1 MIMMSQHP
9 DNRETGYS
17 NVLGL
22 CGTAAGGCSANY
34 GESLGGPL
42 RQHPHSPQDDDCDD
56 GDDDDGDDDDDHHHH
71 HPSLRL
77 HPHCSQRKLRQL
89 WQRDKRYFS
98 ISIFWTFPKVASTS
112 SSSSSLTPPQ
122 MPDEE
127 STWAHAMP
135 FPAPSPGAQQVGPRI
150 VSAPLVVVALL
161 RPHESALCL
170 RRWCM
175 CPTCC
180 RWCISP
186 T

>member
-1 MIMMSQHP
+1 MVGFVLLVAQLDDLCIDIWVSVMITMSQHT

-56 GDDDDGDDDDDHHHH
+56 GDDDDDADDDDDDDDDDDGDDDHDHHHH

-89 WQRDKRYFS
+89 
-98 ISIFWTFPKVASTS
+98 
-112 SSSSSLTPPQ
+112 
-122 MPDEE
+122 
-127 STWAHAMP
+127 
-135 FPAPSPGAQQVGPRI
+135 
-150 VSAPLVVVALL
+150 
-161 RPHESALCL
+161 
-170 RRWCM
+170 
-175 CPTCC
+175 
-180 RWCISP
+180 
-186 T
+186 